1 MFKAFTVLALGAV
14 ASAQFLT
21 RDLQEVSLQQSL
33 TSLPP
38 NNVTVATAFTTCTIN
53 ATFDSCPGLYCCG
66 NLKRAGAAVTTA
78 VAVCIPLNFAG
89 TSFSVN
95 NVTNVWA
102 CNNQVNTVAFR
113 NLTANRVACTND
125 SVCNPGTC
133 CATFTDSFGPAA
145 TAAVV
150 TSRRFCL
157 DGSANG
163 TQSWGSYASTNV
175 GAGWESKV
183 VQGSCTNVAVPES
196 SFGAYIKASAMMLVA
211 LISVALF

>member
-1 MFKAFTVLALGAV
+1 MFKSFTLVALVAA
-14 ASAQFLT
+14 ASAQFLG
-21 RDLQEVSLQQSL
+21 RDLQNLQQAL

-38 NNVTVATAFTTCTIN
+38 NNVTVATAFTTCTTN

-66 NLKRAGAAVTTA
+66 NLRRAGAAVTTA
-78 VAVCIPLNFAG
+78 AAVCVPLNFA
-89 TSFSVN
+89 
-95 NVTNVWA
+95 NVTFNVSNVLNVWN
-102 CNNQVNTVAFR
+102 CNNQVNTAAFR
-113 NLTANRVACTND
+113 NLTASRVACTDD
-125 SVCNPGTC
+125 SVCTPGSC

-145 TAAVV
+145 TPAIVQN
-150 TSRRFCL
+150 RRFCL

-175 GAGWESKV
+175 GAGWESRV
-183 VQGSCTNVAVPES
+183 VQGSCTNVAVPE